1 MKHTLPY
8 LLSFCLLLPS
18 ISLQAQQREQSVKIG
33 TAEVQLDIVVKDK
46 KGRPVKDLKA
56 GDIEVFEDGV
66 KQPIESFRLVNR
78 GSAAAASKEE
88 VKSDNN
94 PNIAVVEKK
103 VEAPK
108 PKGPSDVET
117 KVSAIALVYDRLSPD
132 ARRRAHL
139 AALSYVGEGEI
150 QDNYAGVF
158 TINLGLTTVQNYTN
172 NTALL
177 RRAIDRAG
185 QTASSTFEKSGA
197 SVSGNTTQLI
207 NQAAGAAA
215 TAGGASGAG
224 AAASGAAAGAAGV
237 DAMFA
242 EMEERSKETFDVL
255 QRDQQ
260 GFSTFNG
267 LVAVVNSMKRLP
279 GRKAVIFFSEGIV
292 LPPNVKRMF
301 NSVINTA
308 NQANVSFYAIDT
320 AGLRAESPDSASRD
334 AINSRAFRR
343 MQSMDRP
350 DLSGPMTK
358 NLERNED
365 ILNLNP
371 QNGLMQLAA
380 ETGGQFIGNTNNI
393 APKLKQIDE
402 DLNTYYMVNYT
413 PTNLNYDGSFRT
425 ISLKVNR
432 SGIDVQSRKGY
443 YGVGSTGS
451 SPVLEYEAPA
461 LALMNSATPPNA
473 FPIQTIS
480 LNFPEATKPGR
491 TSISVQAPANAF
503 TFIEGVDD
511 KAKKSFSTNFSVV
524 VLIKDKA
531 RQVVSKLSQNYVL
544 VGSMDKINPTKNQNI
559 LFYRE
564 TELAPGDYDV
574 EVIAY
579 DMPSKKSSLRKTTIQ
594 VPDADETLLRLSS
607 VSLINRIEQ
616 TKEKLDSPFQL
627 EGIMVY
633 PNLGDP
639 IKKSAQKLGFF
650 FTVYPA
656 KGKAESTKLN
666 LELTSG
672 GKSFA
677 NFPLKL
683 TAPDATGRIQF
694 ASALPLDSLTPGN
707 YELKITVKDGTTT
720 ATRTTSFVLQ
730 P

>member
-1 MKHTLPY
+1 MKQTLSY
-8 LLSFCLLLPS
+8 ILSFCLLLPS
-18 ISLQAQQREQSVKIG
+18 TYLLAQQREQQIKIG
-33 TAEVQLDIVVKDK
+33 TAEVQLDIVIKDK

-56 GDIEVFEDGV
+56 GDIEVYEDGI

-78 GSAAAASKEE
+78 GSNTSAPKEE
-88 VKSDNN
+88 AIHENKPNTTVAGKKDVAVK
-94 PNIAVVEKK
+94 
-103 VEAPK
+103 APV
-108 PKGPSDVET
+108 STDTET
-117 KVSAIALVYDRLSPD
+117 KISAIALVYDRLSPE
-132 ARRRAHL
+132 ARKRAHD
-139 AALSYVGEGEI
+139 AAMTYVGEGEI

-158 TINLGLTTVQNYTN
+158 NINLGLTTLQNYTN
-172 NTALL
+172 RTALL

-185 QTASSTFEKSGA
+185 MSASSTFEKSGA
-197 SVSGNTTQLI
+197 SVSGSTTQKI
-207 NQAAGAAA
+207 DQAAAAGSSA
-215 TAGGASGAG
+215 SGGSGAG
-224 AAASGAAAGAAGV
+224 AAAGGAAAGAAGV

-242 EMEERSKETFDVL
+242 QMEERSKETFDVL

-267 LVAVVNSMKRLP
+267 LVAVINSMKRLP
-279 GRKAVIFFSEGIV
+279 GRKAIIFFSEGIA
-292 LPPNVKRMF
+292 LPPNVKRQF
-301 NSVINTA
+301 ESLLNSA

-320 AGLRAESPDSASRD
+320 AGLRAESPDAASRD

-343 MQSMDRP
+343 MQGMDRP

-380 ETGGQFIGNTNNI
+380 ETGGQFIGDTNNI
-393 APKLKQIDE
+393 GPKLKQIDE

-413 PTNLNYDGSFRT
+413 PTNANYDGGFRN
-425 ISLKVNR
+425 ISVKVNR
-432 SGIDVQSRKGY
+432 AGIEVQSRKGY
-443 YGVGSTGS
+443 FAVGSTGS
-451 SPVLEYEAPA
+451 SPVLEYEIPA
-461 LALMNSATPPNA
+461 LVMLNSTTPPNA
-473 FPIQTIS
+473 FPLQSLS
-480 LNFPEATKPGR
+480 LNFPEAAKPGR
-491 TSISVQAPANAF
+491 TSISVQAPASAF
-503 TFIEGVDD
+503 TFIEGIDD
-511 KAKKSFSTNFSVV
+511 KQRKSYTTNFSVV
-524 VLIKDKA
+524 VLIKDQTK
-531 RQVVSKLSQNYVL
+531 QVVSKLSQNYVL
-544 VGSMDKINPTKNQNI
+544 AASAENVNKIKNQNI

-564 TELAPGDYDV
+564 TELPPGKFDV

-579 DMPSKKSSLRKTTIQ
+579 DTPTKKSSLRKTTIE
-594 VPDADETLLRLSS
+594 VPDADETILRLSS
-607 VSLINRIEQ
+607 ISLINRIEQ

-650 FTVYPA
+650 FTVYPV
-656 KGKAESTKLN
+656 KGKADATKLN
-666 LELTSG
+666 LELTGS

-683 TAPDATGRIQF
+683 TPPDATGRIQF
-694 ASALPLDSLTPGN
+694 ASALPLDSLAPGN

>member
-1 MKHTLPY
+1 M
-8 LLSFCLLLPS
+8 
-18 ISLQAQQREQSVKIG
+18 
-33 TAEVQLDIVVKDK
+33 
-46 KGRPVKDLKA
+46 
-56 GDIEVFEDGV
+56 
-66 KQPIESFRLVNR
+66 NR
-78 GSAAAASKEE
+78 GGNASAPKTEE
-88 VKSDNN
+88 VISENK
-94 PNIAVVEKK
+94 PTPAVAGKK
-103 VEAPK
+103 DVAVKAPT
-108 PKGPSDVET
+108 STDAET
-117 KVSAIALVYDRLSPD
+117 KISAIALVYDRLSPD
-132 ARRRAHL
+132 SRKRAHD
-139 AALSYVGEGEI
+139 AAMTYVGEGEI

-158 TINLGLTTVQNYTN
+158 TINLGLTIVQNYTN
-172 NTALL
+172 RTVLL

-185 QTASSTFEKSGA
+185 MTASSTFAKSGA
-197 SVSGNTTQLI
+197 SVSGSTS
-207 NQAAGAAA
+207 QAIDIANAAA
-215 TAGGASGAG
+215 SSASGGSGAG
-224 AAASGAAAGAAGV
+224 AAAGGAAAGAAGV

-242 EMEERSKETFDVL
+242 QMEERSKETFDVL

-267 LVAVVNSMKRLP
+267 LIAVINSMKRLP
-279 GRKAVIFFSEGIV
+279 GRKAIIFFSEGIV
-292 LPPNVKRMF
+292 LPPNVKRQF
-301 NSVINTA
+301 ESLLNSA
-308 NQANVSFYAIDT
+308 NQANVSFYAIDS
-320 AGLRAESPDSASRD
+320 AGLRAESTDAASRD

-343 MQSMDRP
+343 MQGMDRP

-380 ETGGQFIGNTNNI
+380 ETGGQFIGDTNNI
-393 APKLKQIDE
+393 GPKLKQIDE

-413 PTNLNYDGSFRT
+413 PTNANFDGTFRN
-425 ISLKVNR
+425 ISVKVNR

-443 YGVGSTGS
+443 FAVGSIGS
-451 SPVLEYEAPA
+451 SPVLEYEIPA
-461 LALMNSATPPNA
+461 LVILNSTATPSA
-473 FPIQTIS
+473 FPLQS
-480 LNFPEATKPGR
+480 LCLNFPEAAKPGR

-503 TFIEGVDD
+503 TFIEGIDD
-511 KAKKSFSTNFSVV
+511 KQKKSFTTNFSVV
-524 VLIKDKA
+524 VLIKDEAK
-531 RQVVSKLSQNYVL
+531 QVVSKLSQNYVL
-544 VGSMDKINPTKNQNI
+544 AASPETLNKIKNQNI

-564 TELAPGDYDV
+564 TELPPGKFEV

-579 DMPSKKSSLRKTTIQ
+579 DAPTKKASLRETTIE
-594 VPDADETLLRLSS
+594 VPDTDETLLRLSS
-607 VSLINRIEQ
+607 ISLINRIEQ

-639 IKKSAQKLGFF
+639 IKKSVQKQGFF
-650 FTVYPA
+650 FTVYPV
-656 KGKAESTKLN
+656 KGKVDATKLN

-694 ASALPLDSLTPGN
+694 ASALPLESLTPGV

-720 ATRTTSFVLQ
+720 VTRSTSFVLQ